1 VAQGA
6 YDSEYD
12 FGWDLHQTTQQ
23 THEGHFAY
31 VPHVVSQFFTFGRTT
46 PLVSV
51 SKDGKDLPLVYAYAD
66 ILSSYAGNVSFE
78 PSHIVLIDGTDT
90 TDFLLDLTQYSRHQD
105 KDALWNNLFYSV
117 AQISQGG
124 LGSGTGTFT
133 GNSDARF
140 VYPGPT
146 TTLTFAN
153 GSEAINENFARV
165 LFPMNDIESGADLYR
180 EFHLTSPEDY
190 RTALE
195 VLNSGWTQT
204 YDKEN
209 KYRRV
214 PDHDRSV
221 RPPYLEA
228 PNGALSSQ
236 RHTSTILAIGY
247 PTPIIRQKQNMNAGY
262 FLEEPGFEDVAVLTV
277 ASFYTVTHPAAR
289 DFQKI
294 NSDFISAALAAN
306 KTKLIIDCSANGG
319 GALLQGYDLFKQ
331 LFPSIHPYGASRIRA
346 HETIN
351 LIGEIYSAPENYSDP
366 WRKPSGDELIF
377 NYGNDLDSDDKKFK
391 SWDQKYGPHPQGPGN
406 DTFTSLIRWD
416 LNDSRIER
424 DAGIWVTGYGQRS
437 NTTSQPF
444 QAQNIVLVTD
454 GFCASTC
461 ALFSEFLRQEA
472 NVQTN
477 SLGGRPSRDPMQTVG
492 GTKGAEMLTWSRIF
506 ENVRY
511 AGRASNNTALQQ
523 VFNETVLQRYSLLP
537 MSRGISAVN
546 YRDGI
551 RRNDDGQTPY
561 QFLYEPAECRIFY
574 TKQMVMDP
582 SVMWKTV
589 ADTVWGE
596 GNACI
601 AGNNSFIGKQGDVTA
616 ESEAGKQKMWSVR
629 HDFDI
634 NEAWKGLEIETDS
647 DWFGGIGGYVMAS

>member
-1 VAQGA
+1 
-6 YDSEYD
+6 
-12 FGWDLHQTTQQ
+12 
-23 THEGHFAY
+23 
-31 VPHVVSQFFTFGRTT
+31 
-46 PLVSV
+46 
-51 SKDGKDLPLVYAYAD
+51 
-66 ILSSYAGNVSFE
+66 
-78 PSHIVLIDGTDT
+78 
-90 TDFLLDLTQYSRHQD
+90 
-105 KDALWNNLFYSV
+105 
-117 AQISQGG
+117 
-124 LGSGTGTFT
+124 
-133 GNSDARF
+133 
-140 VYPGPT
+140 
-146 TTLTFAN
+146 
-153 GSEAINENFARV
+153 
-165 LFPMNDIESGADLYR
+165 
-180 EFHLTSPEDY
+180 
-190 RTALE
+190 
-195 VLNSGWTQT
+195 
-204 YDKEN
+204 
-209 KYRRV
+209 
-214 PDHDRSV
+214 
-221 RPPYLEA
+221 
-228 PNGALSSQ
+228 
-236 RHTSTILAIGY
+236 
-247 PTPIIRQKQNMNAGY
+247 
-262 FLEEPGFEDVAVLTV
+262 
-277 ASFYTVTHPAAR
+277 
-289 DFQKI
+289 
-294 NSDFISAALAAN
+294 
-306 KTKLIIDCSANGG
+306 
-319 GALLQGYDLFKQ
+319 
-331 LFPSIHPYGASRIRA
+331 
-346 HETIN
+346 
-351 LIGEIYSAPENYSDP
+351 
-366 WRKPSGDELIF
+366 LIF

-472 NVQTN
+472 NVQTI

-601 AGNNSFIGKQGDVTA
+601 AGNNSFIGKQ
-616 ESEAGKQKMWSVR
+616 
-629 HDFDI
+629 
-634 NEAWKGLEIETDS
+634 
-647 DWFGGIGGYVMAS
+647 